1 MVPRNEPGEPA
12 MSVTEKASTA
22 GKITIIFESTRMLL
36 SMQKPLAAQPL
47 RMLLVTEN
55 FLSAA

>member
-12 MSVTEKASTA
+12 TSVTEKASTA

-36 SMQKPLAAQPL
+36 SMQKPDSAQPL
-47 RMLLVTEN
+47 RNLHVTEN
-55 FLSAA
+55 FLPSA